1 MVTIERGPVWLRVGP
16 TLEGWGLYEATRPG
30 VVARAQSGHSRP
42 AFLHTSDPL
51 KQRCLVGSPW

>member
-1 MVTIERGPVWLRVGP
+1 MVTIERGPVWLRVGA

-51 KQRCLVGSPW
+51 KQRFLVGYPL